1 MKRFII
7 STLAV
12 LGIGTS
18 VSVNAQWVVSDPGNL
33 AQSIVNTAQE
43 IVQTSSTATNTLK
56 NFKEVEKV
64 YKQGK
69 KYYDALKQVK
79 AIVKDARKVR
89 ETVLMVG
96 DISEIYVTNF
106 KKMTQ
111 DPNFSPDELEAIAF
125 GYSQLLEESSGLLN
139 DLKKIINATSLSMN
153 DKERMDIID
162 QVYKE
167 VKEYHSLIRYYTKKN
182 ISVSYL
188 RAKKKNE
195 TKRVLDLYGTES
207 RYW

>member
-1 MKRFII
+1 M
-7 STLAV
+7 TALVV
-12 LGIGTS
+12 LTIGAS
-18 VSVNAQWVVSDPGNL
+18 APANAQWIVSDPGNL

-69 KYYDALKQVK
+69 KYYDALKKVK
-79 AIVKDARKVR
+79 TIVKDARKVR
-89 ETVLMVG
+89 ETLLMVG

-111 DPNFSPDELEAIAF
+111 DPNFSPEELEAIAF

-139 DLKKIINATSLSMN
+139 DLKKIINASSLSMN

-188 RAKKKNE
+188 RAKKKND

>member
-18 VSVNAQWVVSDPGNL
+18 VSINAQWVVSDPGNL

-43 IVQTSSTATNTLK
+43 IVQTSSTAANTLN
-56 NFKEVEKV
+56 NFREVEKI

-111 DPNFSPDELEAIAF
+111 DPNFSPEELEAIAF
-125 GYSQLLEESSGLLN
+125 GYSKLLEESSGLLG

-188 RAKKKNE
+188 RAKKKND

>member
-1 MKRFII
+1 MKRFIM
-7 STLAV
+7 TALVV

-18 VSVNAQWVVSDPGNL
+18 VPANAQWVVSDPGNL

-43 IVQTSSTATNTLK
+43 IVQTSSTAANTLK

-69 KYYDALKQVK
+69 KYYDALKKVK
-79 AIVKDARKVR
+79 TIVKDARKVK

-139 DLKKIINATSLSMN
+139 DLKKIINASSLSMN

-188 RAKKKNE
+188 RAKKKND

>member
-1 MKRFII
+1 
-7 STLAV
+7 
-12 LGIGTS
+12 
-18 VSVNAQWVVSDPGNL
+18 
-33 AQSIVNTAQE
+33 
-43 IVQTSSTATNTLK
+43 
-56 NFKEVEKV
+56 
-64 YKQGK
+64 
-69 KYYDALKQVK
+69 
-79 AIVKDARKVR
+79 
-89 ETVLMVG
+89 
-96 DISEIYVTNF
+96 
-106 KKMTQ
+106 
-111 DPNFSPDELEAIAF
+111 
-125 GYSQLLEESSGLLN
+125 YSKLLEESSGLLG

-188 RAKKKNE
+188 RAKKKND

>member
-1 MKRFII
+1 MKRFIM
-7 STLAV
+7 TALVV

-18 VSVNAQWVVSDPGNL
+18 VPANAQWVVSDPGNL

-43 IVQTSSTATNTLK
+43 IVQTSSTAANTLK

-69 KYYDALKQVK
+69 KYYDALKKVK
-79 AIVKDARKVR
+79 TIVKDARKVK

-125 GYSQLLEESSGLLN
+125 GYSQLLKESSGLLN
-139 DLKKIINATSLSMN
+139 DLKKIINASSLSMN

-162 QVYKE
+162 QVYRD

-188 RAKKKNE
+188 RAKKKND